1 MKKLIFIMLALFSIS
16 AVTYA
21 AFPVHSDSSQ
31 QTVIVQD
38 ELIPAQSGPDID
50 ITLLILC
57 LLGGGIGLHRF
68 YMGDITNGILML
80 LTLGGCGIWALIDL
94 IKILQGKMK
103 S

>member
-1 MKKLIFIMLALFSIS
+1 MALFSIS

-31 QTVIVQD
+31 QTVVIQD
-38 ELIPAQSGPDID
+38 EIKPAHAAPDVD
-50 ITLLILC
+50 WTMFLLC
-57 LLGGGIGLHRF
+57 FFGGALGLHRF

-80 LTLGGCGIWALIDL
+80 LTAGGCGIWALIDL

-103 S
+103 A